1 MQGEYELVDLNDA
14 GDHDDNDHH
23 HHSTSAEEET
33 SDHNGGS
40 SGVGSG
46 GDRGAAAGSGS
57 DQFNSSGDEIWQL
70 GNREHQHQMKEQL
83 DIYVNVRV
91 APPHDFVPMGMDA
104 PSMAASTAFAVP
116 RLVAPT
122 LYTDCE
128 TDEEL
133 LLPHRIRSDIGSASL
148 RKHRSGGRVAFGDRS
163 NGNADRT
170 LAQYQF

>member
-57 DQFNSSGDEIWQL
+57 DQFNSSGDEIWQPD
-70 GNREHQHQMKEQL
+70 N
-83 DIYVNVRV
+83 YVNVRV

-104 PSMAASTAFAVP
+104 PSMAVSTAFAVP